1 MEALAAKEKVVG
13 LKQVRRA
20 VASGKVRKVYLACDA
35 DPRLTEPVEA
45 LCQAAGIAVVTDY
58 TMAQLGRACSIAV
71 GTAAAAALEEERFQQ
86 FCSLRNKIPLF
97 RGKYRELFPQF

>member
-1 MEALAAKEKVVG
+1 MEALAANEKVVG

-58 TMAQLGRACSIAV
+58 TMAQLGRLRAV
-71 GTAAAAALEEERFQQ
+71 PVGPGLLHRRGHRSCCGAGGVTPPT
-86 FCSLRNKIPLF
+86 ILF
-97 RGKYRELFPQF
+97 LAE

>member
-20 VASGKVRKVYLACDA
+20 VAAGKVRRVYLACDA
-35 DPRLTEPVEA
+35 DPRLTEPMEA
-45 LCQAAGIAVVTDY
+45 LCRASGIDVVTDY

-71 GTAAAAALEEERFQQ
+71 G
-86 FCSLRNKIPLF
+86 CSLRKKIPLF
-97 RGKYRELFPQF
+97 RGKYREIFPQF

>member
-1 MEALAAKEKVVG
+1 MAGELTAKEKVVG
-13 LKQVRRA
+13 IKQTRRA
-20 VASGKVRKVYLACDA
+20 VTQGTARQVYLACDA

-71 GTAAAAALEEERFQQ
+71 GTAAAAALEE
-86 FCSLRNKIPLF
+86 
-97 RGKYRELFPQF
+97 

>member
-45 LCQAAGIAVVTDY
+45 
-58 TMAQLGRACSIAV
+58 
-71 GTAAAAALEEERFQQ
+71 
-86 FCSLRNKIPLF
+86 PW
-97 RGKYRELFPQF
+97 

>member
-1 MEALAAKEKVVG
+1 MPGELTAKGKVVG
-13 LKQVRRA
+13 LKQTRRA
-20 VASGKVRKVYLACDA
+20 LVQGAAAHVYLACDA

-71 GTAAAAALEEERFQQ
+71 GTAAAAALEE
-86 FCSLRNKIPLF
+86 
-97 RGKYRELFPQF
+97 